1 MKKLLWLILI
11 CGAVQ
16 ETRAEQIVMRIPE
29 LGSGAAFANFA
40 RVAVPTPDLR
50 TIEVVLSEAM
60 AEIQVGAVR
69 VSLNQ
74 MPVLTLT
81 TVYALPRGVRVVVRL
96 SESMNPDLKL
106 TASGENLITFEATDD
121 QRNRYR
127 GQFYVI
133 VGPSATAN
141 PPVPAVTSAL
151 PSSPSAPVIA
161 DDVDSPPAPVAIAD
175 RSTSFAVVI
184 GISNYREQPTVP
196 RLPYARHDAETMVK
210 YLETVAGIPRTN
222 IRMIADDRATLSDI
236 VDTVERWLPQRATEN
251 SSIFLFYAGHGS
263 IDPATGETYL
273 VPYEGHPDSPA
284 TRMYPVNKL
293 YNALEK
299 LRSREVT
306 VFLDSCF
313 SGGGRSIAMK
323 GRPIVIEA
331 PRATLSTSKIS
342 VLAAAQGNQVSSDF
356 EKRNHGLFT
365 YFLLKGM
372 GGAADS
378 SRDGWV
384 ELGELYDF
392 VSKNVQSTALS
403 ELDREQ
409 TPVLI
414 GRPETDRQTNAQK
427 LFRFKE

>member
-1 MKKLLWLILI
+1 MCW
-11 CGAVQ
+11 ATR
-16 ETRAEQIVMRIPE
+16 ETRAEQVVMRIPE
-29 LGSGAAFANFA
+29 LGSGTTFANFA
-40 RVAVPTPDLR
+40 RIAVPTPDLR
-50 TIEVVLSEAM
+50 SVEVVLSGAN
-60 AEIQVGAVR
+60 AEIQLGSVR

-81 TVYALPRGVRVVVRL
+81 TVYALPKGVRVVIRL
-96 SESMNPDLKL
+96 SESLNPDLKL

-121 QRNRYR
+121 QRTRYR
-127 GQFYVI
+127 GQFSI
-133 VGPSATAN
+133 LVGSSAAGDTKAPITTTTAPSIAPTAEN
-141 PPVPAVTSAL
+141 
-151 PSSPSAPVIA
+151 A
-161 DDVDSPPAPVAIAD
+161 DDVDSPPSPVAMPN
-175 RSTSFAVVI
+175 RVSSFAVVI

-196 RLPYARHDAETMVK
+196 KLPYARHDAEIMAK
-210 YLETVAGIPRTN
+210 YLETVAGVPKTN

-251 SSIFLFYAGHGS
+251 SSIFLYYAGHGS

-273 VPYEGHPDSPA
+273 VPYEGHPDSPS
-284 TRMYPVNKL
+284 TRMYAVSKL

-299 LRSREVT
+299 LRSHEVT
-306 VFLDSCF
+306 VFLDACF

-331 PRATLSTSKIS
+331 PKATLSTAKIS
-342 VLAAAQGNQVSSDF
+342 VLAAAQGNQVSSDLD
-356 EKRNHGLFT
+356 KAHHGLFT

-384 ELGELYDF
+384 ELGELYEF
-392 VSKNVQSTALS
+392 VNKNVSSTALS

-409 TPVLI
+409 TPVLL
-414 GRPETDRQTNAQK
+414 GRPETDRQINTLK
-427 LFRFKE
+427 LFRFK

>member
-1 MKKLLWLILI
+1 MSWAL
-11 CGAVQ
+11 Q
-16 ETRAEQIVMRIPE
+16 EARAEQLVMRIPE
-29 LGSGAAFANFA
+29 LGSGATFANFA
-40 RVAVPTPDLR
+40 RIPVPTPDLR
-50 TIEVVLSEAM
+50 SIEVVLSDAR
-60 AEIQVGAVR
+60 AEIQLGSVR

-74 MPVLTLT
+74 TPVLTLT
-81 TVYALPRGVRVVVRL
+81 TLYALPRGVRVVVRL
-96 SESMNPDLKL
+96 SESLNPDLKL

-121 QRNRYR
+121 QRMRYR
-127 GQFYVI
+127 GQFSI
-133 VGPSATAN
+133 LVGSSTTGNA
-141 PPVPAVTSAL
+141 PAPIAI
-151 PSSPSAPVIA
+151 PSAPSNTPAAENA
-161 DDVDSPPAPVAIAD
+161 DDVDSPPSAVAMPN
-175 RSTSFAVVI
+175 RGSSFAVVI

-196 RLPYARHDAETMVK
+196 KLPYARHDAEIMAK
-210 YLETVAGIPRTN
+210 YLETVGGIPRTN

-236 VDTVERWLPQRATEN
+236 VDTVERWLPQRATED

-273 VPYEGHPDSPA
+273 VPYEGHPDSPS
-284 TRMYPVNKL
+284 TRMYAVDKL
-293 YNALEK
+293 YSALEK
-299 LRSREVT
+299 LRAREIT

-313 SGGGRSIAMK
+313 SGGGRSIAMR

-331 PRATLSTSKIS
+331 PKATLSTAKIS

-356 EKRNHGLFT
+356 DKVHHGLFS

-372 GGAADS
+372 GGAADA

-392 VSKNVQSTALS
+392 VSKNVRSTALS

-409 TPVLI
+409 TPVLL
-414 GRPETDRQTNAQK
+414 GRPETDRQTNALK